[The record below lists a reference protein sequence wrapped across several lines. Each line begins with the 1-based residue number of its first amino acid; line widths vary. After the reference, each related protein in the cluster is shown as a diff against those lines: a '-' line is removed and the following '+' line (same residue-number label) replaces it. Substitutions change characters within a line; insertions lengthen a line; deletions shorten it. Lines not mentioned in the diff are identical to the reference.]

1 MMKQITIYSKKEINM
16 STDRYTSPLSERYA
30 SKEMQYIFS
39 QDMKFKTWRRLWI
52 ALAETEMELGLS
64 ENGKPVITQEQIDEL
79 KAHVDDINYDVAR
92 EREKLVR
99 HDVMS
104 HVYAYGQQ
112 CPKAAGIIHLGATSC
127 YVGDNTDIIV
137 MNEAL
142 KLVHK
147 KLVNV
152 INELAKFADKY
163 KNLPTLAFTHFQP
176 AQPTTVG
183 KRATLWTQEFIMDLE
198 DLEYVM
204 GSLKLLGSKGT
215 TGTQASFL
223 ELFNGD
229 QETIDKIDPTIA
241 AKMGFKECYAVS
253 GQTYSRKV
261 DTRVANILAGIAASA
276 HKMSNDIRLLQHLKE
291 VEEPFEKNQIG
302 SSAMAYKRNPMR
314 SERIASLSRYVM
326 VDALNPAIT
335 SATQWFERT
344 LDDSANKR
352 LSIPEGFLAIDG
364 ILDLCL
370 NVVDGL
376 VVYDKVITK
385 HMMAELPFMA
395 TENIMM
401 DAVKNGGN
409 RQELHEKIRQLS
421 MEAGKNVKVEG
432 KDNNLL
438 ELIAADPSFN
448 LTLEELQATM
458 EPSKYVG
465 RAPIQVDK
473 FLANVVNPILEANKE
488 DLGMT
493 AEINV

>member
-1 MMKQITIYSKKEINM
+1 MN
-16 STDRYTSPLSERYA
+16 TDRYVSPLSERYA

-39 QDMKFKTWRRLWI
+39 PDMKFRTWRKLWI
-52 ALAETEMELGLS
+52 ALAETERELGL
-64 ENGKPVITQEQIDEL
+64 NITQEQIDEM
-79 KAHVDDINYDVAR
+79 KAHADDINYDVAKER
-92 EREKLVR
+92 ERQVR

-104 HVYAYGQQ
+104 HVYAFGVQ
-112 CPKAAGIIHLGATSC
+112 CPKAKGIIQLGATSC
-127 YVGDNTDIIV
+127 YEAENTDINV
-137 MNEAL
+137 MTEAL
-142 KLVHK
+142 KLVRK

-152 INELAKFADKY
+152 IAELSKFAAQY
-163 KNLPTLAFTHFQP
+163 KDQPTLAFTHFQP

-183 KRATLWTQEFIMDLE
+183 KRATLWTQEFLMDLE
-198 DLEYVM
+198 DLEYVLSTM
-204 GSLKLLGSKGT
+204 KLLGSKGT

-223 ELFNGD
+223 ELFDGD
-229 QETIDKIDPTIA
+229 QETIDKIDPMIA
-241 AKMGFKECYAVS
+241 EKMGFKSCYPVS

-261 DTRVANILAGIAASA
+261 DTRVLNILAGIAASA

-291 VEEPFEKNQIG
+291 VEEPFEKSQIG

-326 VDALNPAIT
+326 IDALNPAIT

-352 LSIPEGFLAIDG
+352 LSVPEGFLAIDG

-376 VVYDKVITK
+376 VVYPKVIEK
-385 HMMAELPFMA
+385 RLMSELPFMA

-401 DAVKNGGN
+401 DAVKAGGD
-409 RQELHEKIRQLS
+409 RQELHERIRELS

-438 ELIAADPSFN
+438 ELIAADPAFN
-448 LTLEELQATM
+448 LTLEDLQKSM
-458 EPSKYVG
+458 DPSRYTG
-465 RAPIQVDK
+465 RAKEQTEAFI
-473 FLANVVNPILEANKE
+473 ANVVQPVLDAHK
-488 DLGMT
+488 DLLGVKV
-493 AEINV
+493 EINV

>member
-1 MMKQITIYSKKEINM
+1 
-16 STDRYTSPLSERYA
+16 
-30 SKEMQYIFS
+30 
-39 QDMKFKTWRRLWI
+39 
-52 ALAETEMELGLS
+52 
-64 ENGKPVITQEQIDEL
+64 
-79 KAHVDDINYDVAR
+79 
-92 EREKLVR
+92 
-99 HDVMS
+99 
-104 HVYAYGQQ
+104 
-112 CPKAAGIIHLGATSC
+112 
-127 YVGDNTDIIV
+127 
-137 MNEAL
+137 
-142 KLVHK
+142 
-147 KLVNV
+147 
-152 INELAKFADKY
+152 
-163 KNLPTLAFTHFQP
+163 
-176 AQPTTVG
+176 
-183 KRATLWTQEFIMDLE
+183 
-198 DLEYVM
+198 
-204 GSLKLLGSKGT
+204 
-215 TGTQASFL
+215 
-223 ELFNGD
+223 
-229 QETIDKIDPTIA
+229 
-241 AKMGFKECYAVS
+241 MGFKECYAVS

-261 DTRVANILAGIAASA
+261 DTRVANVLAGIAASA

-326 VDALNPAIT
+326 IDALNPAIT

-352 LSIPEGFLAIDG
+352 LSIPEGFLAVDG

-409 RQELHEKIRQLS
+409 RQELHEKIRTLS

-438 ELIAADPSFN
+438 ELIAADPEFN
-448 LTLEELQATM
+448 LTLEQLQATM

-465 RAPIQVDK
+465 RAPIQVDN
-473 FLANVVNPILEANKE
+473 FLNNVVKPVLDANKAE
-488 DLGMT
+488 LGVK

>member
-1 MMKQITIYSKKEINM
+1 M
-16 STDRYTSPLSERYA
+16 STDRYVSPLSERYA

-39 QDMKFKTWRRLWI
+39 PDMKFRTWRKLWI
-52 ALAETEMELGLS
+52 ALAETEKELGL
-64 ENGKPVITQEQIDEL
+64 NITQEQIDEL
-79 KAHVDDINYDVAR
+79 KAHAEDINYDVAR
-92 EREKLVR
+92 ERERQVR

-104 HVYAYGQQ
+104 HVYAYGVQ
-112 CPKAAGIIHLGATSC
+112 CPKAKGIIHLGATSC

-137 MNEAL
+137 MTEAL
-142 KLVHK
+142 KLVRK

-152 INELAKFADKY
+152 IAELSAFADKY
-163 KNLPTLAFTHFQP
+163 KEQPTLAFTHFQP

-183 KRATLWTQEFIMDLE
+183 KRATLWTQEFLLDLE
-198 DLEYVM
+198 DLEYVLGTM
-204 GSLKLLGSKGT
+204 KLLGSKGT

-223 ELFNGD
+223 ELFDGD
-229 QETIDKIDPTIA
+229 QETIDKIDPMIA
-241 AKMGFKECYAVS
+241 EKMGFKECYPVS

-291 VEEPFEKNQIG
+291 VEEPFEKSQIG

-376 VVYDKVITK
+376 VVYPKVIEK

-401 DAVKNGGN
+401 DAVKAGGD
-409 RQELHEKIRQLS
+409 RQELHERIRELS
-421 MEAGKNVKVEG
+421 MEAGKTVKVEG

-438 ELIAADPSFN
+438 ELIAADPAFN
-448 LTLEELQATM
+448 LSLEDLQKSM
-458 EPSKYVG
+458 DPKKYIG
-465 RAPIQVDK
+465 RAKEQTERFV
-473 FLANVVNPILEANKE
+473 NEVVQPILNSHKE
-488 DLGMT
+488 LLGVK

>member
-1 MMKQITIYSKKEINM
+1 M
-16 STDRYTSPLSERYA
+16 STDRYVSPLSERYA

-39 QDMKFKTWRRLWI
+39 PDMKFRTWRRLWI
-52 ALAETEMELGLS
+52 ALAETEKELGL
-64 ENGKPVITQEQIDEL
+64 NITQEQIDEL
-79 KAHVDDINYDVAR
+79 KAHAEDINYDVAKER
-92 EREKLVR
+92 ERQVR

-104 HVYAYGQQ
+104 HVYAYGVQ
-112 CPKAAGIIHLGATSC
+112 CPKAKGIIHLGATSC

-137 MNEAL
+137 MTEAL
-142 KLVHK
+142 KLVKK

-152 INELAKFADKY
+152 IAELSAFADKY
-163 KNLPTLAFTHFQP
+163 KDQPTLAFTHFQP

-183 KRATLWTQEFIMDLE
+183 KRATLWTQEFLLDLE
-198 DLEYVM
+198 DLEYVLGTM
-204 GSLKLLGSKGT
+204 KLLGSKGT
-215 TGTQASFL
+215 TVTQASFL
-223 ELFNGD
+223 KLFDGD
-229 QETIDKIDPTIA
+229 QETIDKIDPMIA
-241 AKMGFKECYAVS
+241 EKMGFKECYPVS

-291 VEEPFEKNQIG
+291 VEEPFEKSQIG

-376 VVYDKVITK
+376 VVYPKVIEK

-401 DAVKNGGN
+401 DAVKAGGD
-409 RQELHEKIRQLS
+409 RQELHERIRELS
-421 MEAGKNVKVEG
+421 MEAGKTVKVEG

-438 ELIAADPSFN
+438 ELIAADPAFN
-448 LTLEELQATM
+448 LSLEDLQRSM
-458 EPSKYVG
+458 DPKKYIG
-465 RAPIQVDK
+465 RAKEQTERFV
-473 FLANVVNPILEANKE
+473 NTVVQPILDSHKE
-488 DLGMT
+488 LLGVK

>member
-1 MMKQITIYSKKEINM
+1 M

-39 QDMKFKTWRRLWI
+39 PEMKFRTWRRLWI
-52 ALAETEMELGLS
+52 ALAETEKELGLD
-64 ENGKPVITQEQIDEL
+64 ITQEQIDEL
-79 KAHVDDINYDVAR
+79 KAHKDDINFEVAK

-104 HVYAYGQQ
+104 HVYAYGVQ
-112 CPKAAGIIHLGATSC
+112 CPKAKGIIHLGATSC
-127 YVGDNTDIIV
+127 YVGDNTDIIL
-137 MNEAL
+137 MSEAL
-142 KLVHK
+142 KLVRK

-152 INELAKFADKY
+152 IAELAKFADRY
-163 KNLPTLAFTHFQP
+163 KELPTLAFTHFQP

-183 KRATLWTQEFIMDLE
+183 KRATLWTQEFLMDLE
-198 DLEYVM
+198 DLDYVLD
-204 GSLKLLGSKGT
+204 SLKLLGSKGT

-223 ELFNGD
+223 ELFDGD
-229 QETIDKIDPTIA
+229 QETIDKIDPMIA
-241 AKMGFKECYAVS
+241 EKMGFKECYPVS

-261 DTRVANILAGIAASA
+261 DTRVLNVLAGIAASA

-291 VEEPFEKNQIG
+291 VEEPFEKSQIG

-314 SERIASLSRYVM
+314 SERIASLSRFVM

-376 VVYDKVITK
+376 VVYPKVIEK
-385 HMMAELPFMA
+385 RLMSELPFMA

-401 DAVKNGGN
+401 DAVKAGGD
-409 RQELHEKIRQLS
+409 RQELHERIRELS
-421 MEAGKNVKVEG
+421 MEAGRNVKVEG

-438 ELIAADPSFN
+438 ELIAADPAFN
-448 LTLEELQATM
+448 LSLDELKKTM
-458 EPSKYVG
+458 DPAKYVG
-465 RAPIQVDK
+465 RAKEQTDA
-473 FLANVVNPILEANKE
+473 FLAKVVRPILDSHKE
-488 DLGMT
+488 MLGVK

>member
-1 MMKQITIYSKKEINM
+1 M
-16 STDRYTSPLSERYA
+16 STDRYSSPLSERYA

-39 QDMKFKTWRRLWI
+39 PDKKFRTWRKLWI
-52 ALAETEMELGLS
+52 ALAETEKELGLD
-64 ENGKPVITQEQIDEL
+64 ITDEQIEEL
-79 KAHVDDINYDVAR
+79 KAHADDINYDVAK
-92 EREKLVR
+92 EREKVVR

-104 HVYAYGQQ
+104 HVYAYGKQ
-112 CPKAAGIIHLGATSC
+112 CPKAKGIIHLGATSC
-127 YVGDNTDIIV
+127 YVGDNTDIIL
-137 MNEAL
+137 MSEAL
-142 KLVHK
+142 EIVRK
-147 KLVNV
+147 KLINV
-152 INELAKFADKY
+152 IAELAKFADEH

-183 KRATLWTQEFIMDLE
+183 KRATLWMQEFMMDLE
-198 DLEYVM
+198 DLEYVK

-223 ELFNGD
+223 ELFDGD
-229 QETIDKIDPTIA
+229 QETIDKIDPMIA
-241 AKMGFKECYAVS
+241 KKMGFETCYPVS

-261 DTRVANILAGIAASA
+261 DTRVVNVLAGIAASA

-291 VEEPFEKNQIG
+291 IEEPFEKTQIG

-326 VDALNPAIT
+326 VDAMNPAIT

-352 LSIPEGFLAIDG
+352 LSVPEGFLAIDG

-376 VVYDKVITK
+376 VVYPKVIEK
-385 HMMAELPFMA
+385 RLMSELPFMA

-401 DAVKNGGN
+401 DAVKAGGD
-409 RQELHEKIRQLS
+409 RQELHERIRELS
-421 MEAGKNVKVEG
+421 MEAGRNVKEKG
-432 KDNNLL
+432 LDNNLL
-438 ELIAADPSFN
+438 ELIAADPAFN
-448 LTLEELQATM
+448 LSLEELQKTM
-458 EPSKYVG
+458 DPAKYVG
-465 RAPIQVDK
+465 RAPVQVEAY
-473 FLANVVNPILEANKE
+473 LNNVVNPMLEANKE
-488 DLGMT
+488 ILGVT